1 MSFTIVEIA
10 QSLGLR
16 AEGDT
21 EQVVSA
27 VAEPADA
34 GKDDLA
40 IAMTPEFADQ
50 LPAGKARAAM
60 LWDGADW
67 QGMGLS
73 AALLAPRP
81 RFAMSGL
88 SAMVDAGAGYA
99 PGIHPSAVIDPTA
112 TLGADV
118 TVGPFAVIG
127 AGAVIGTG
135 SVIGAQVF
143 VGQGARIGQGAL
155 LHPGVRIGHGVT
167 IGDRFIAHFGATV
180 GADGF
185 SFVTPEPS
193 AAEKARETLGDQGEA
208 RAQSYARIHS
218 LGGVTIGDEVEL
230 GANSNVDRGTVRDT
244 RIGNGCKFD
253 NLVQIGHNV
262 VIGTDCMI
270 CAQVGIAGSSRIGNN
285 VVLGGQTGVSDNIFI
300 GDNVITGGATK
311 VLSNV
316 PAGRVMLGYPA
327 MKMDTQLEIYKQLR
341 RLPRLISDV
350 AKLKKSVP
358 KTASSD

>member
-1 MSFTIVEIA
+1 MSFTIAEIA
-10 QSLGLR
+10 RSLGLR

-27 VAEPADA
+27 VAEPAGA
-34 GKDDLA
+34 GADDLA
-40 IAMTPEFADQ
+40 IAMKPEFADQ

-67 QGMGLS
+67 QAMGLS
-73 AALLAPRP
+73 AALLTPRP

-88 SAMVDAGAGYA
+88 SAMMDAGAGYA
-99 PGIHPSAVIDPTA
+99 PGLHPTAVIDPTA
-112 TLGADV
+112 SLGADV
-118 TVGPFAVIG
+118 AVGPFAVIG
-127 AGAVIGTG
+127 AGAVIGSG
-135 SVIGAQVF
+135 SVIGAHVF
-143 VGQGARIGQGAL
+143 VGQDA
-155 LHPGVRIGHGVT
+155 RIGHGVT
-167 IGDRFIAHFGATV
+167 IGNRFIAHFGATV

-193 AAEKARETLGDQGEA
+193 AAENARQTLGNQGDA

-218 LGGVTIGDEVEL
+218 LGGVTIGDDVEL
-230 GANSNVDRGTVRDT
+230 GANSNIDRGTVRDT
-244 RIGNGCKFD
+244 AIGNGCKFD

-262 VIGTDCMI
+262 VIGTDGMI

-300 GDNVITGGATK
+300 ADNVITGGATK

-327 MKMDTQLEIYKQLR
+327 LKMDTQLEIYKQLR

-358 KTASSD
+358 KTGPSD